1 MIPRHQWLLV
11 APAYAVGPARQAS
24 AAAPVLQK
32 YDTSELVNSFLKNPR
47 TQPDGPAL
55 QFTAEDLVHQ
65 VRTRNDGRRRFFNLE
80 YVETGT
86 RKLFL
91 DTHKRFYLVVC
102 ELHCDALG
110 FPSVN
115 RDAACEAGFVIRRR
129 EWTFGRVDWLHDF
142 QNQRR
147 EGLMGLQALRREAG
161 RLQARERIE
170 RWVPVPNMDGVGKWT
185 EVTEELNKPDETIY
199 PLYPLIP
206 DPRQTAHPALG
217 RTIYFGLVPTANT
230 ALDPL
235 GRPQFDDESVYE
247 IRCFVRQHKPGC
259 PKKPTRGDCSGALVW
274 SRPTEPYQ
282 LAAPFDLIGTSY
294 RTINVKMPDLRALKA
309 QAAKPGIGLRAPVR
323 FTFPTKSGLEMGSP
337 SLPIP
342 GGPKLAGGICFRNIP
357 LTTIVAMFAYNILK
371 PIVTL
376 IFQLYQLEPLEFC
389 ISTSAG
395 LPDMGI
401 PSPPLPP
408 IPARGFVD
416 PTDLTS
422 PVVDISSAIATA
434 KAPVA
439 SVQSLEDLQT
449 AREQLAQPQLDEAI
463 P

>member
-11 APAYAVGPARQAS
+11 APGYAVAS
-24 AAAPVLQK
+24 AQQARATAPVLQK
-32 YDTSELVNSFLKNPR
+32 YDTSDLVNLFLKNPR

-55 QFTAEDLVHQ
+55 QFTAEDRVHE
-65 VRTRNDGRRRFFNLE
+65 VRTRNDGIRRFFNLE
-80 YVETGT
+80 YVQTAT

-115 RDAACEAGFVIRRR
+115 REAACEAGFVVRRR
-129 EWTFGRVDWLHDF
+129 EWTFGRIDSLRDF
-142 QNQRR
+142 QNQRGD
-147 EGLMGLQALRREAG
+147 GLTGLQALRREAG

-170 RWVPVPNMDGVGKWT
+170 RWVPVRDVDNVGRWI
-185 EVTEELNKPDETIY
+185 EVTSELNKPDETIY

-206 DPRQTAHPALG
+206 DPRQAAHPAAG
-217 RTIYFGLVPTANT
+217 RTVYFGLVPTANT
-230 ALDPL
+230 QLDPL

-247 IRCFVRQHKPGC
+247 IRCFVRQHTPGC
-259 PKKPTRGDCSGALVW
+259 PKKPTRGDCSGPLVW
-274 SRPTEPYQ
+274 SHATEPYQ
-282 LAAPFDLIGTSY
+282 IAAPFDLIGTSY

-309 QAAKPGIGLRAPVR
+309 QAAQPGIGLRAPVR
-323 FTFPTKSGLEMGSP
+323 FTFPKKSGLEMGSP

-389 ISTSAG
+389 ISTSSG
-395 LPDMGI
+395 LPDMGA

-408 IPARGFVD
+408 IPLRGFID
-416 PTDLTS
+416 PTDPNS
-422 PVVDISSAIATA
+422 PIADISSMIDAA
-434 KAPVA
+434 KAPIA
-439 SVQSLEDLQT
+439 AVQSLEDLQT
-449 AREQLAQPQLDEAI
+449 AREQLAEPQLEEAI